1 MAGFF
6 LIPFFGGIIKK
17 IGYLAEN
24 NIMTPKTFFTI
35 LIKVVGLYLLFYFFI
50 TFFQTI
56 TAIVTILN
64 LSYGN
69 SIEAIISAFG
79 LMVMMILYAVLL
91 KYIFFK
97 TDFIIKKLA
106 LDQHFEEETFAI
118 NIHRSTILSIAVIV
132 SGAVFLMDG
141 LPHLVSALYTYAA
154 NKPISAYQNTQPS
167 LEPIIFNSAKV
178 FIGFI
183 LINHNRAIVNFIE
196 NNSRK
201 KADG

>member
-1 MAGFF
+1 
-6 LIPFFGGIIKK
+6 
-17 IGYLAEN
+17 
-24 NIMTPKTFFTI
+24 MTPKTFFAI
-35 LIKVVGLYLLFYFFI
+35 LIKVVGLYLLFDFFI
-50 TFFQTI
+50 AFFQTI

-69 SIEAIISAFG
+69 KNEAIVSAIG
-79 LMVMMILYAVLL
+79 LITMMVLYAVLL

-97 TDFIIKKLA
+97 TDFIIQKLA
-106 LDQHFEEETFAI
+106 LDQHFEEETFTI
-118 NIHRSTILSIAVIV
+118 NIQRSTVLSIAVIV

-154 NKPISAYQNTQPS
+154 NTPISVYQNTQPS
-167 LEPIIFNSAKV
+167 LEPIIFNSTKV

-183 LINHNRAIVNFIE
+183 LINHNQAIVNFIE

-201 KADG
+201 KTDG